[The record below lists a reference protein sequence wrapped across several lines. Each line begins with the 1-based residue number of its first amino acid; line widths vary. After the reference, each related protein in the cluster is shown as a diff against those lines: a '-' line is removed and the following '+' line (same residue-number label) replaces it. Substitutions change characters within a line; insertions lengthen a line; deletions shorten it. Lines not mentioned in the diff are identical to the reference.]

1 MSNFVS
7 KAMLAALVAFGAL
20 GASAP
25 AHAGGI
31 DVDIRINGPRVVHRP
46 IIVRPP
52 VVVVRPRVVVV
63 RPPVVVRNPV
73 VVLQP
78 AYRGACNP
86 ALALDKARNNGLH
99 RVHVSHVGPNRVAV
113 EGRFRGAWAKMIFAN
128 VRGCPR
134 L

>member
-1 MSNFVS
+1 MSNFIS
-7 KAMLAALVAFGAL
+7 KTMLAALVAFGAI

-25 AHAGGI
+25 AHAGGV

-46 IIVRPP
+46 IVVRPP
-52 VVVVRPRVVVV
+52 VVVV

-78 AYRGACNP
+78 AHRGACNP
-86 ALALDKARNNGLH
+86 VLALEKARNNGMN

-113 EGRFRGAWAKMIFAN
+113 EGRFRGTWAKMMFAN